1 MLHFYSFKQ
10 TNKQNIENNNRE
22 YFIAKI
28 DPKLCSMTHTWK
40 YLTNKY
46 ACDIACFIENIYF

>member
-1 MLHFYSFKQ
+1 M
-10 TNKQNIENNNRE
+10 

-46 ACDIACFIENIYF
+46 ACDMPVSLRNIYFYFHNMLHAIYVCSKEKEKQD